1 MPACCGNHAEQ
12 KCKVWTKCRV
22 CFRTQPLDV
31 RGLNNWKLSVSNPE
45 GVDDPMSLNVLKLE
59 APCWCI
65 N

>member
-1 MPACCGNHAEQ
+1 MPACCENHAEQ
-12 KCKVWTKCRV
+12 NAEFVFVRE
-22 CFRTQPLDV
+22 PLDV
-31 RGLNNWKLSVSNPE
+31 KGLNHWKLSVGNPE